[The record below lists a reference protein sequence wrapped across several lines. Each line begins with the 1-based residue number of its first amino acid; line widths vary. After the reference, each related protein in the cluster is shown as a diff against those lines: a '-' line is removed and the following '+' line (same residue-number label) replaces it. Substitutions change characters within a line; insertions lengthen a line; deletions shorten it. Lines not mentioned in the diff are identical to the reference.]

1 MKKIG
6 RSDIIGQRGMSLIEG
21 VVLSMGFMFYPTG
34 GVEAGIDGFIELRD
48 TDTGEVGNLL
58 LQVQGK
64 ATERERL
71 QGDTG
76 DTFEFPCSD
85 ADIAYWTQ
93 GTAPVLLIVASLKEG
108 KAYWKSLK
116 EWFADPERMKSRKV
130 VFDKVKDEFTR
141 ASKDALFSAAAA
153 VRPGASGPSVRKR
166 EQLLSN
172 LLGVSYPSK
181 LYWAPTQQ
189 ANDKGFGT
197 ALREL
202 DKNAGGEWIVRS
214 KSLLS
219 FYPLDEWPW
228 KKVCE
233 WEAME
238 EFDIEEWSESD
249 DEDRQRDFVALLNRA
264 IGEFVRPQ
272 LYHDRDSG
280 VFYFRKPRDRDNLNF
295 AYRSLQNTTTRRVVG
310 RYGKKKKDPTQA
322 AYWRHSGFMHR
333 FIRMGGKW
341 LVELTPTYHF
351 TYNGQDADGFA
362 GERLKKIKEI
372 ENNAAVMGQFV
383 MWRDFLLTH
392 RTEDLLTQRYP
403 FLSFCATD
411 PLELDIGVP
420 DELWKSQES
429 DPSSPLFEYAVAG
442 ETVEDIS

>member
-1 MKKIG
+1 
-6 RSDIIGQRGMSLIEG
+6 
-21 VVLSMGFMFYPTG
+21 
-34 GVEAGIDGFIELRD
+34 
-48 TDTGEVGNLL
+48 
-58 LQVQGK
+58 
-64 ATERERL
+64 
-71 QGDTG
+71 
-76 DTFEFPCSD
+76 
-85 ADIAYWTQ
+85 
-93 GTAPVLLIVASLKEG
+93 
-108 KAYWKSLK
+108 
-116 EWFADPERMKSRKV
+116 
-130 VFDKVKDEFTR
+130 
-141 ASKDALFSAAAA
+141 
-153 VRPGASGPSVRKR
+153 
-166 EQLLSN
+166 
-172 LLGVSYPSK
+172 
-181 LYWAPTQQ
+181 
-189 ANDKGFGT
+189 
-197 ALREL
+197 
-202 DKNAGGEWIVRS
+202 
-214 KSLLS
+214 
-219 FYPLDEWPW
+219 
-228 KKVCE
+228 
-233 WEAME
+233 
-238 EFDIEEWSESD
+238 
-249 DEDRQRDFVALLNRA
+249 
-264 IGEFVRPQ
+264 
-272 LYHDRDSG
+272 
-280 VFYFRKPRDRDNLNF
+280 
-295 AYRSLQNTTTRRVVG
+295 VG

>member
-48 TDTGEVGNLL
+48 SETGEVGNLL

-64 ATERERL
+64 ATERQRL

-93 GTAPVLLIVASLKEG
+93 GTAPVLLIVVALNES

-116 EWFADPERMKSRKV
+116 EWVADPERLKSRKV
-130 VFDKVKDEFTR
+130 VFDKAKDEFTR
-141 ASKDALFSAAAA
+141 ASKAALFSVATA
-153 VRPGASGPSVRKR
+153 VKPGASGPSVRKR
-166 EQLLSN
+166 EQLLAN
-172 LLGVSYPSK
+172 LLEVNFASR
-181 LYWAPTQQ
+181 LFWAPTRE
-189 ANDKGFGT
+189 ANDKAFGT

-214 KSLLS
+214 KSVLS
-219 FYPLDEWPW
+219 FHPLDEWPW
-228 KKVCE
+228 KKLCE

-238 EFDIEEWSESD
+238 EFDVKEWSESD
-249 DEDRQRDFVALLNRA
+249 NEDRQRDFVALLNRA

-333 FIRMGGKW
+333 FIRLGGKW
-341 LVELTPTYHF
+341 FAELTPTYHF
-351 TYNGQDADGFA
+351 TYNGQDADAFA

-383 MWRDFLLTH
+383 MWRDFLATH
-392 RTEDLLTQRYP
+392 RTGDLLTQRYP
-403 FLSFCATD
+403 FLSFGAAA

-429 DPSSPLFEYAVAG
+429 DPSSPLFEYALAG
-442 ETVEDIS
+442 ETVEDVS